1 MQRKTKIFH
10 RAKKKYNIEKNIDNR
25 ECLKAASKSYKQE
38 LSRSF
43 ATHQLK
49 LEKELRQTSKT
60 NTKEFWNILNKFSKK
75 QKHDTPIPLNT
86 LYEYFKNMNCDNEH
100 ENDNFQIPHFDVN
113 EYDNI
118 LNGRITE
125 DEIKEVIKKL
135 KNNKAEGF
143 DNISNE
149 YIKHSMHVCL
159 PLYVKLFNFMFDA
172 GITPEKWSLGIIHP
186 IYKNKGDPQ
195 DPDSYRGIT
204 LVSCLGKVYT
214 AIINERLNSF
224 ANSIELI
231 TKLQAGFRKGYST
244 VDNIFC
250 LYSLIQLYFLSN
262 RKLFCTFVDFRK
274 AFDTIWRVGLWQK
287 IIASNITGK
296 IFITIFNLYSNIK
309 SCVRQN
315 AVHSE
320 FFVCQMGVRQGEN
333 LSPFLFAIYINDLE
347 TFFIENNIECLQK
360 ISEYAIDQMGLY
372 LKLFLLLYADDT
384 ILISESATGMQRM
397 LNVFDD
403 YCTRWKLSVNLD
415 KTNVVIFEK
424 RKCRR
429 NVIFKMKGEEIKQA
443 DSYTYL
449 GLLFNYNCS
458 FFPARKKLMAQANKA
473 LFALNYKIRNV
484 NIPIDLQLKLF
495 DCLITPILLY
505 SSEIWSYENIEVIER
520 FHLKFLKQIL
530 NVRSTTPS
538 YMVYGETGR
547 YPLIIYAKIKCLCY
561 WSKVLSNGNSK
572 LSGIMYH
579 IMYNCQRNENVQFKW
594 INDIKNILDDSG
606 FSYLWNS
613 QISPGTQAIKS
624 VIKQRLVDQ
633 FYQKLVSE
641 MEQSSRGRFYL
652 TFKIDFNLEKY
663 QTVLKK
669 QDRNIFCR
677 FRCSNLKLPVEIGR
691 WRNIPYE
698 NRQCPLC
705 DSREVGDE
713 FHYFFICKNDVIR
726 MSRGKYIPNYYT
738 NNPSAHKMK
747 GLLSLCNKNVI
758 EKLCTFLKKLDT
770 MFKEIYV

>member
-1 MQRKTKIFH
+1 MF
-10 RAKKKYNIEKNIDNR
+10 
-25 ECLKAASKSYKQE
+25 
-38 LSRSF
+38 
-43 ATHQLK
+43 
-49 LEKELRQTSKT
+49 
-60 NTKEFWNILNKFSKK
+60 
-75 QKHDTPIPLNT
+75 
-86 LYEYFKNMNCDNEH
+86 
-100 ENDNFQIPHFDVN
+100 
-113 EYDNI
+113 
-118 LNGRITE
+118 TE
-125 DEIKEVIKKL
+125 
-135 KNNKAEGF
+135 
-143 DNISNE
+143 
-149 YIKHSMHVCL
+149 
-159 PLYVKLFNFMFDA
+159 
-172 GITPEKWSLGIIHP
+172 
-186 IYKNKGDPQ
+186 
-195 DPDSYRGIT
+195 
-204 LVSCLGKVYT
+204 
-214 AIINERLNSF
+214 
-224 ANSIELI
+224 
-231 TKLQAGFRKGYST
+231 
-244 VDNIFC
+244 
-250 LYSLIQLYFLSN
+250 
-262 RKLFCTFVDFRK
+262 
-274 AFDTIWRVGLWQK
+274 
-287 IIASNITGK
+287 
-296 IFITIFNLYSNIK
+296 
-309 SCVRQN
+309 
-315 AVHSE
+315 
-320 FFVCQMGVRQGEN
+320 
-333 LSPFLFAIYINDLE
+333 
-347 TFFIENNIECLQK
+347 K

-505 SSEIWSYENIEVIER
+505 SSEIWSYQNIEVIER

-538 YMVYGETGR
+538 YKVYGETRR

-572 LSGIMYH
+572 LSGIMYQ
-579 IMYNCQRNENVQFKW
+579 IMYNCQRNENVRFKW
-594 INDIKNILDDSG
+594 INDIKNTLDDSG

-726 MSRGKYIPNYYT
+726 LLRGKYIPNYYT

-758 EKLCTFLKKLDT
+758 EKLCTFLKKMDT

>member
-1 MQRKTKIFH
+1 M
-10 RAKKKYNIEKNIDNR
+10 Y
-25 ECLKAASKSYKQE
+25 
-38 LSRSF
+38 
-43 ATHQLK
+43 
-49 LEKELRQTSKT
+49 KT

-231 TKLQAGFRKGYST
+231 TKSQAGFRKGYST

-429 NVIFKMKGEEIKQA
+429 NVMFKMKGEEIKQA

-572 LSGIMYH
+572 LSGIMYQ
-579 IMYNCQRNENVQFKW
+579 IIYTCQRNENVQFKW
-594 INDIKNILDDSG
+594 INDIKNILDESG

-663 QTVLKK
+663 QIVLKK

-677 FRCSNLKLPVEIGR
+677 FRCSNL
-691 WRNIPYE
+691 
-698 NRQCPLC
+698 
-705 DSREVGDE
+705 
-713 FHYFFICKNDVIR
+713 
-726 MSRGKYIPNYYT
+726 
-738 NNPSAHKMK
+738 
-747 GLLSLCNKNVI
+747 
-758 EKLCTFLKKLDT
+758 
-770 MFKEIYV
+770 